1 MPKRVLV
8 VDDDPPVV
16 ELLRQALSDAGFQVE
31 AAPDGAHALLAIDA
45 LRPDLVVLDAM
56 MPVMDGFQ
64 VLRTLRERP
73 ATADLPVVML
83 TSLGGDADVTRG
95 WAGGV
100 DCYLTKPFDIGEVI
114 AMVTRMVESD
124 GGEPAG

>member
-83 TSLGGDADVTRG
+83 TSPGVTPTSPGAGQEG
-95 WAGGV
+95 WTA
-100 DCYLTKPFDIGEVI
+100 T
-114 AMVTRMVESD
+114 
-124 GGEPAG
+124 